1 MLGCKTYLV
10 VFLVRF
16 LLVCGPPI
24 CVKGRGGL
32 FVLFFCFLR
41 SFSLK
46 SVNVVSVCGPPICVR
61 DAEVCLFCFLFFEVV
76 LTEEF

>member
-1 MLGCKTYLV
+1 MGR
-10 VFLVRF
+10 RF
-16 LLVCGPPI
+16 ALRDAEVC
-24 CVKGRGGL
+24 L
-32 FVLFFCFLR
+32 FCFFCFLR

-46 SVNVVSVCGPPICVR
+46 SVNVVSVCRPPICVR